1 MHRHRYAKSE
11 DTDQRLRGKRET
23 IDNKAIEQL
32 GINLLNYVAMN
43 VG

>member
-23 IDNKAIEQL
+23 INNKAIEQL
-32 GINLLNYVAMN
+32 GTNLLNYVAMD